1 MSGQHSE
8 SRDIQGFPP
17 FLKGSIVSDIVIY
30 SSTLCP
36 FCARAKKILTAKGA
50 SFEEIDIMVEPL
62 RKSEMIEKSG
72 GRISVPQIFIG
83 DRHIGGCDDLMD
95 LDAQG
100 ELDNLLS
107 AQKP

>member
-1 MSGQHSE
+1 MS
-8 SRDIQGFPP
+8 
-17 FLKGSIVSDIVIY
+17 SIVVY
-30 SSTLCP
+30 SSMLCP
-36 FCARAKKILTAKGA
+36 FCTRAKKILTAKGA

-83 DRHIGGCDDLMD
+83 DRHIGGCDDLMN
-95 LDAQG
+95 LDTQG
-100 ELDNLLS
+100 ELDKLLH